1 MIGATGVTVADPE
14 PTTSSN
20 RPSTPLTG
28 LASPATTITFVTLGC
43 RLNQADTDQMQ
54 TQLQAGGWRTV
65 EADAAPDVVVIN
77 TCTVTARAELSD
89 RQAIRRAR
97 RANPSARIVVTG
109 CWAQTSP
116 AEIAALGGVDLVLG
130 NAGKARL
137 SALLAEPAPG
147 RSAPRIEVAD
157 LGGARVPPLAP
168 RPHLNGRARAFVKV
182 QDGCQHRCAFCIVP
196 FARGGSRS
204 LEPAVVEDQVRLLV
218 AGGHPEVVLTGVD
231 LGHYGAD
238 LAPRSNLAALL
249 ARLVQVQGLRWLR
262 LSSLLPAYFSDDV
275 LAILTTSPVIAPHF
289 HVPLQSGSDRVLR
302 RMRRPYTVA
311 TYRRVIERLATALPR
326 LGLGADVIV
335 GFPGETAADFAATRA
350 LVEALPFSYLHVFP
364 YSERRGTEAARLPG
378 RVDASTIAGR
388 ARALRE
394 VAAAHGRRFGAAL
407 VGRTEDALVL
417 ETRERASG
425 NLVGLTGNFV
435 EVTFAGPDHLRRR
448 FARVRVTAAGDDAVQ
463 GVLEDSQ
470 AA

>member
-1 MIGATGVTVADPE
+1 MASATGVTVADPE

-65 EADAAPDVVVIN
+65 EANAAPDVVVIN

-97 RANPSARIVVTG
+97 RANPNARIVVTG

-137 SALLAEPAPG
+137 PALLAELAPG

-275 LAILTTSPVIAPHF
+275 LAILTTSPVFAPHF

-335 GFPGETAADFAATRA
+335 GFHGETAADFAATRA

-394 VAAAHGRRFGAAL
+394 VAAAHGRRFRAAM
-407 VGRTEDALVL
+407 VGRAEDALVL
-417 ETRERASG
+417 ETRDRPDAAVAHAVERMARAFEAEKPY
-425 NLVGLTGNFV
+425 LV
-435 EVTFAGPDHLRRR
+435 DRWR
-448 FARVRVTAAGDDAVQ
+448 
-463 GVLEDSQ
+463 
-470 AA
+470 

>member
-1 MIGATGVTVADPE
+1 MASATGVTVADPE

-65 EADAAPDVVVIN
+65 EANAAPDVVVIN

-97 RANPSARIVVTG
+97 RANPNARIVVTG

-137 SALLAEPAPG
+137 PALLAELAPG

-378 RVDASTIAGR
+378 RVDASTVAGR

-394 VAAAHGRRFGAAL
+394 VAAAHGRRFRAAL

-448 FARVRVTAAGDDAVQ
+448 LARVRVTAAGDDAVQ

>member
-1 MIGATGVTVADPE
+1 MTADPE
-14 PTTSSN
+14 PATFSN
-20 RPSTPLTG
+20 RPPTLQAG
-28 LASPATTITFVTLGC
+28 LSSPATTVSFVTLGC
-43 RLNQADTDQMQ
+43 RSNQADTDQLQ
-54 TQLQAGGWRTV
+54 TRLEAGGWRTV
-65 EADAAPDVVVIN
+65 EAHAAPDVVVIN

-130 NAGKARL
+130 NADKARL
-137 SALLAEPAPG
+137 PALLAARAPG
-147 RSAPRIEVAD
+147 RSAPRVEVAD
-157 LGGARVPPLAP
+157 LAGARLSLVAP

-218 AGGHPEVVLTGVD
+218 GGGHPEVVLTGVD

-249 ARLVQVQGLRWLR
+249 ARLVQVRGLRWLR

-311 TYRRVIERLATALPR
+311 TYRRVIERLAAAIPR

-378 RVDASTIAGR
+378 RLDASTAAER
-388 ARALRE
+388 ARVLRE
-394 VAAAHGRRFGAAL
+394 VAAAHGRRFRAAL

-417 ETRERASG
+417 ETRDRASG
-425 NLVGLTGNFV
+425 DLVGLTGNFV

-448 FARVRVTAAGDDAVQ
+448 LARVRVTAASDDAVH
-463 GVLEDSQ
+463 GILEASP

>member
-1 MIGATGVTVADPE
+1 MASATGVTVADPE

-97 RANPSARIVVTG
+97 RANPNARIVVTG

-137 SALLAEPAPG
+137 PALLAELAPG

-335 GFPGETAADFAATRA
+335 GFPCETAADFAATRA

-378 RVDASTIAGR
+378 RVDASTVAGR

-394 VAAAHGRRFGAAL
+394 VAAPHGRRFRAAL

-448 FARVRVTAAGDDAVQ
+448 LARVRVTAAGDDAVQ